1 MVRGPMVKDG
11 SGTEAMNTC
20 ALAGAGTTT
29 RRRRAR
35 KREAMRQG
43 HRQMITDL

>member
-1 MVRGPMVKDG
+1 MVRGPMVNDG

-35 KREAMRQG
+35 SVKRCARVTG
-43 HRQMITDL
+43 R